1 MVRRFF
7 FAVSVLAATMPCFGQ
22 NTAIDSYVRDI
33 NSAGEYSRVANA
45 SPDERD
51 AASLRA
57 ILPAQKSSSFANYVI
72 AKTPVTANGDLS
84 ALLKDVDALRMNKQ
98 LGSSGGSTGIT
109 SLLSNVAGP
118 SLIGLGVEYGA
129 IQQNTTGNTTT
140 LRANLLGV
148 SRVLLGEQQ
157 FSYCPEIDQ
166 KHCEPVSRWLRHFS
180 GNVSFENTNNTTG
193 TGTATAVNST
203 TPTPV
208 DLFGNGFRMSSW
220 GARFD
225 FTATD
230 PADPGFLDRFKDVVQ
245 QLRNDQSS
253 ADLTKAVNDLF
264 NGSAKDAYNEWLGQ
278 TLPILKNAAT
288 PDQFKSLLDQQL
300 NALVTRLKAANG
312 DFLTKIIALRRASES
327 YFAARDKRLQDIQ
340 SRRFSL
346 EYTNLHALNQPTT
359 SNLRF
364 IFSHQPT
371 AAPLLITA
379 NAAMT
384 WYNSIPT
391 GATTGRLRDVQAA
404 AKIDR
409 RLGMI
414 PNLGNAVL
422 TVGGYY
428 QWMKEDA
435 LIEIGPGN
443 VAPGSGIVLPGTA
456 ATLLGTKGSIGIVQ
470 GRVTVPLNNTIKIPL
485 SLTWSNRTELIK
497 ESDTRGQIG
506 VTFDIDSLFR

>member
-1 MVRRFF
+1 MARSLIFIMTLMF
-7 FAVSVLAATMPCFGQ
+7 GMQSGLAQ
-22 NTAIDSYVRDI
+22 KAIDAYVGDTGDYKAVVSTAPGTRTDEQIENVLPTSKFFNFAEYVAAKRTGVDI
-33 NSAGEYSRVANA
+33 
-45 SPDERD
+45 
-51 AASLRA
+51 
-57 ILPAQKSSSFANYVI
+57 F
-72 AKTPVTANGDLS
+72 TF
-84 ALLKDVDALRMNKQ
+84 LKDVDKLRMNKQ
-98 LGSSGGSTGIT
+98 LGSPGGATGVT
-109 SLLSNVAGP
+109 SLISNVAGP
-118 SLIGLGVEYGA
+118 GLIGLGVEYGA
-129 IQQNTTGNTTT
+129 IQENSSGNTTT

-148 SRVLLGEQQ
+148 SRLLLGQQ
-157 FSYCPEIDQ
+157 TFPYCAEINQ
-166 KHCEPVSRWLRHFS
+166 KACQPASRWLRRFS
-180 GNVSFENTNNTTG
+180 GNASFQNTNST
-193 TGTATAVNST
+193 TATTTATPVNST
-203 TPTPV
+203 TPTAV
-208 DLFGNGFRMSSW
+208 DLFGNGYKMISW

-225 FTATD
+225 ITAND
-230 PADPGFLDRFKDVVQ
+230 PNDPGFLDRFEGAIST
-245 QLRNDQSS
+245 LRNRSEPASLAQSIEALFS
-253 ADLTKAVNDLF
+253 DPVVAGIYDTWEAQTRTILQNATKD
-264 NGSAKDAYNEWLGQ
+264 E
-278 TLPILKNAAT
+278 
-288 PDQFKSLLDQQL
+288 FKQKLEHQLDV
-300 NALVTRLKAANG
+300 LVDNLVARSP
-312 DFLTKIIALRRASES
+312 DFLAKVEALRGAALN
-327 YFAARDKRLQDIQ
+327 YFSVRDDLLRDIQ
-340 SRRFSL
+340 SRRFSV

-364 IFSHQPT
+364 IFSHQPS

-384 WYNSIPT
+384 WYNSLPA

-409 RLGMI
+409 RLGQI

-456 ATLLGTKGSIGIVQ
+456 ATLLGTKGNIGIVQ
-470 GRVTVPLNNTIKIPL
+470 GRVTVPLNNTVKIPL

>member
-1 MVRRFF
+1 MVRRFIS
-7 FAVSVLAATMPCFGQ
+7 AVCLLAATMPCFAQ
-22 NTAIDSYVRDI
+22 NNAINTYV
-33 NSAGEYSRVANA
+33 NGVNKVGEYSSVVNAN
-45 SPDERD
+45 PGERD
-51 AASLRA
+51 DAHIIA
-57 ILPAQKSSSFANYVI
+57 ILPKAKPSAFANYVI
-72 AKTPVTANGDLS
+72 AKMPATENGDLS
-84 ALLKDVDALRMNKQ
+84 ILQKDVDALRMNKQ
-98 LGSSGGSTGIT
+98 LGSSGGATGVT
-109 SLLSNVAGP
+109 SLVSNVAAP
-118 SLIGLGVEYGA
+118 ALIGLGVEYGA

-157 FSYCPEIDQ
+157 FSYCPEIAPED
-166 KHCEPVSRWLRHFS
+166 CAPVSRWLRHFS
-180 GNVSFENTNNTTG
+180 GNASFENTNSTTG
-193 TGTATAVNST
+193 TGTATPVTST
-203 TPTPV
+203 TPTPI
-208 DLFGNGFRMSSW
+208 DLFGNGFRMASW

-230 PADPGFLDRFKDVVQ
+230 PSDPGFLDRFGDVIQ
-245 QLRNDQSS
+245 QLRTDQAS
-253 ADLTKAVNDLF
+253 ADFTSAVSALF
-264 NGSAKDAYNEWLGQ
+264 EGSAIEAYREWLEQ

-288 PDQFKSLLDQQL
+288 PDQFKTKLGEQLDIL
-300 NALVTRLKAANG
+300 IAELKTLDAN
-312 DFLTKIIALRRASES
+312 FRTKVIALGRASED
-327 YFAARDKRLQDIQ
+327 YFAVRDKLLQQIQ

-384 WYNSIPT
+384 LYNSIPT

-428 QWMKEDA
+428 QWMKDDA